1 MYGAHL
7 GSSALAAD
15 NIMRYGAS
23 IPFPLITVQMMDKI
37 GFDWSCSLIGFI
49 SLVLVPVP
57 WVFYKYGPALRARS
71 QYVRTAAE
79 TDPNGLSPSRAIVFS
94 TEAPQECTPADA
106 GVTNAILLA
115 DGDHRTRRQDLLA
128 I

>member
-1 MYGAHL
+1 MYGAQL

-23 IPFPLITVQMMDKI
+23 IPFPLFTIQMVDNI

-71 QYVRTAAE
+71 HYIPTTVEIDATELSSEATVLSIHVPQTHVVSDTGGV
-79 TDPNGLSPSRAIVFS
+79 NGRDAI
-94 TEAPQECTPADA
+94 C
-106 GVTNAILLA
+106 
-115 DGDHRTRRQDLLA
+115 
-128 I
+128 